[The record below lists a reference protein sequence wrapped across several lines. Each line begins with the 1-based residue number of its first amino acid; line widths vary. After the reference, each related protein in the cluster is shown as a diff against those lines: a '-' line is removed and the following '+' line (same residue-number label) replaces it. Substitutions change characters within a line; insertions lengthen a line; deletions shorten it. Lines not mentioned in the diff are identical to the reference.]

1 MIVKALAVRMVLNDN
16 VSKSSKKDDDG
27 RISISWGV
35 WLGWVGLGWVGLGWV
50 GLGCSN
56 AMCSEGSNETRMKKG
71 LSTQTNDVIG

>member
-35 WLGWVGLGWVGLGWV
+35 WFGLDVGLVWFGLVWFGCWVGLGWVGL
-50 GLGCSN
+50 L
-56 AMCSEGSNETRMKKG
+56 ARMQYVQKD
-71 LSTQTNDVIG
+71 QTNRE

>member
-35 WLGWVGLGWVGLGWV
+35 WFGLDVGLGWV
-50 GLGCSN
+50 GLGCLLECN
-56 AMCSEGSNETRMKKG
+56 TFRRIKRIENEERIVDT
-71 LSTQTNDVIG
+71 DE